1 MKVQGTCEP
10 AFAAVR
16 AAFEKNFEAHGEVGA
31 AVAVYHEGK
40 PVVDLW
46 GGLRDADRGLPWER
60 DTIALMMSVSKGISA
75 TAVAMAYDRGLV
87 DLDAP
92 LARYWPAFAAA
103 GKERITVRQALS
115 HVAGVPVAERA
126 QEGDIYSFDTMAA
139 ALAAQAPLWP
149 PGSRQEY
156 HSATLGYLMGMIIR
170 GVTGKSIGRFIREEL
185 SGPLGADFQIGLTP
199 EERARCAKVIP
210 SAGNQVSAA
219 KRAPQ
224 DSIAYR
230 AWKPLPPEEDFNSE
244 RFRAAEIP
252 SINGHGTARAVARI
266 YGALAMG
273 GSLDGVT
280 LGRAQSFKAL
290 ATEQPRGT
298 EDGASA
304 RLRMGLAYMLNSPPH
319 RPMGPHPEAFGHS
332 GAGGHMAFA
341 DPVSRLGFAYCCNRM
356 HDGNETGIRTRSLID
371 AVFTRFGVIPL
382 GT

>member
-1 MKVQGTCEP
+1 MSRLIQGTCEP

-75 TAVAMAYDRGLV
+75 SAVAMAYDRGLV

-92 LARYWPAFAAA
+92 VARYWPAFAAA

-199 EERARCAKVIP
+199 EEMARCAKVIP

-219 KRAPQ
+219 KRAPP

-341 DPVSRLGFAYCCNRM
+341 DPVSRLGFSYCCNRM
-356 HDGNETGIRTRSLID
+356 HDGNETGVRTRSLID
-371 AVFTRFGVIPL
+371 AVFAAIL
-382 GT
+382 